1 MNFIFKFQTFGK
13 ISSFDSGKAD
23 IEFEEDEMR
32 FLSSKSSLDSGSSSM
47 WWLEDDPSRN
57 FSTDLGNSFSLKLE
71 SDAICTGL
79 ILNLVGAKVEHIF
92 AKFSH

>member
-47 WWLEDDPSRN
+47 W
-57 FSTDLGNSFSLKLE
+57 
-71 SDAICTGL
+71 
-79 ILNLVGAKVEHIF
+79 
-92 AKFSH
+92 